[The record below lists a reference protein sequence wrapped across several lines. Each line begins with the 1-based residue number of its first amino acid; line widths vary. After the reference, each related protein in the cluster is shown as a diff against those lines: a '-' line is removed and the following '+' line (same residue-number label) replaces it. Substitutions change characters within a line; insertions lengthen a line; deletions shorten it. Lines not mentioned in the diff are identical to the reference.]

1 MKLLLRVCLPI
12 LLLMGA
18 LPVASY
24 GQSCPAGYTFTPL
37 PGGGF
42 SCIPEASAQAPEIS
56 ASASGAGLVL
66 VAGIAMIIRGRK
78 RFQTNA

>member
-1 MKLLLRVCLPI
+1 MKSLLRVCLPV

-18 LPVASY
+18 APVASY
-24 GQSCPAGYTFTPL
+24 GQGCPTGYTYTPL

-42 SCIPEASAQAPEIS
+42 SCVPEASGQAPEIS
-56 ASASGAGLVL
+56 ASASGAGLIL
-66 VAGIAMIIRGRK
+66 VAGLALVIRGRK